1 MLLQWHQVVQLDC
14 QLTAT
19 PLVEQVEHLKLWFQE
34 RLTVLSEGIIAEN
47 TTQPLLLPI
56 TFMVAMAVQAA
67 ETVQEDMI
75 PRLAQKQ
82 GVPGR
87 PMVRTHPAV
96 MVREA
101 LHAHLERVIILSMQ
115 AAVEVAAHVRLVA
128 QVVQEAEALV
138 EHLPHPHLTQVQQ
151 EPLTLAAVEVAE
163 VRKAPA

>member
-1 MLLQWHQVVQLDC
+1 ML
-14 QLTAT
+14 
-19 PLVEQVEHLKLWFQE
+19 P
-34 RLTVLSEGIIAEN
+34 EGIIAEN

-87 PMVRTHPAV
+87 PMVRTLPAV
-96 MVREA
+96 MVREL

-115 AAVEVAAHVRLVA
+115 AAVEVAA
-128 QVVQEAEALV
+128 V
-138 EHLPHPHLTQVQQ
+138 EHMLYQATSLTTTRCI
-151 EPLTLAAVEVAE
+151 PLT
-163 VRKAPA
+163 